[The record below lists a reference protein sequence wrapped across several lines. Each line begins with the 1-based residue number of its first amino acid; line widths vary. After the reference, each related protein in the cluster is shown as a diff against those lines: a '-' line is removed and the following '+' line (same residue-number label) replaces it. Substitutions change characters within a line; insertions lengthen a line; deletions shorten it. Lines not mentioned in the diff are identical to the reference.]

1 MTGDNEFRLRV
12 TDDTAALLRK
22 LHPEIK
28 KHIRHALELIIDDPY
43 CGKALKD
50 DLEGIRSLRI
60 KRYRV
65 IYRVVSK
72 LKQIDIIAVGPRK
85 NIYEETFRII
95 SKE

>member
-1 MTGDNEFRLRV
+1 MAGENEYILRV
-12 TDDTAALLRK
+12 PDEIVSLLHK

-28 KHIRHALELIIDDPY
+28 KHIRHALGMIVDDPY

-60 KRYRV
+60 KRYRI
-65 IYRVVSK
+65 IYRVVPE
-72 LKQIDIIAVGPRK
+72 LMQIEIITAGPRK

-95 SKE
+95 SRE

>member
-1 MTGDNEFRLRV
+1 MVSDNEYRLKV
-12 TDDTAALLRK
+12 TDETASLLRK

-28 KHIRHALELIIDDPY
+28 KHIRYALEMLIDDPY

-60 KRYRV
+60 KRYRI

-72 LKQIDIIAVGPRK
+72 SKQIEIVAVGPRK

>member
-1 MTGDNEFRLRV
+1 MTGDNEYRLRV
-12 TDDTAALLRK
+12 TDDTATLLRK

-28 KHIRHALELIIDDPY
+28 KHIRYALEMIIDDPH

-65 IYRVVSK
+65 IYRVVTQ
-72 LKQIDIIAVGPRK
+72 LKQIEIIAVGPRK

-95 SKE
+95 SRE

>member
-1 MTGDNEFRLRV
+1 MVADNEYCLRAP
-12 TDDTAALLRK
+12 DDTALFIRK

-28 KHIRHALELIIDDPY
+28 KHIRYALQSILTDPY

-60 KRYRV
+60 KRYRI
-65 IYRVVSK
+65 IYKVVTEAK
-72 LKQIDIIAVGPRK
+72 EIEIVAVGPRR